1 MFIFKSLPAASLLL
15 IAFSMASS
23 VASAQNRED
32 RRNAKADRKADKRK
46 QVNDIIRAEEEGT
59 IAYNKEWTMGG
70 RLYTDGF
77 GFFYQSGKMKTV
89 TKTNWWSIEMG
100 TRKHPKEQRLSTD
113 GGGGGG
119 VFFGTPLIFGKQN
132 VFLFTKVG
140 FGGQTLLGGKGNKNG
155 VAVSA
160 IYGGGLSLGMLKPY
174 VVNYRDPLDGL
185 TRQGSFRGDN
195 SRTDSLIIDPTSVV
209 GSAGFFK
216 GFNEIKFA
224 PGVFAKGA
232 IRFDYGRYNE
242 LVSAFQCGFNVE
254 FYSRTMP
261 IMAKNDPKR
270 LFVNLFVGFEFGRRK

>member
-1 MFIFKSLPAASLLL
+1 MFIFKSLSSASFLVIAASMMSTL
-15 IAFSMASS
+15 AMG
-23 VASAQNRED
+23 QNRQE
-32 RRNAKADRKADKRK
+32 RRDEKAERKAERRK

-59 IAYNKEWTMGG
+59 IAYNKEWTMGA

-77 GFFYQSGKMKTV
+77 GVFYQKGKMKTI
-89 TKTNWWSIEMG
+89 TRTNWWSIEMG
-100 TRKHPKEQRLSTD
+100 NRKHPKEQRLNVD
-113 GGGGGG
+113 GGGSSG
-119 VFFGTPLIFGKQN
+119 VFFGTPLVYGKQN

-140 FGGQTLLGGKGNKNG
+140 FGGQKLLGGKGNKNG

-160 IYGGGLSLGMLKPY
+160 VYGGGLSLGMLKPY

-195 SRTDSLIIDPTSVV
+195 SRIDSLILDPTSVI
-209 GSAGFFK
+209 GSAGFFR
-216 GFNEIKFA
+216 GFNELKFA

-232 IRFDYGRYNE
+232 LRFDYGRYNE
-242 LVSAFQCGFNVE
+242 IVSAFQCGFNVE

-261 IMAKNDPKR
+261 IMAKNDPKQ